1 MTNVLLLSSTPISGL
16 VHLSHI
22 CEAFEDDAN
31 VTTSTDDTA
40 TYSRLEATPPSLPH
54 PVKGPWKGGQRLSAD
69 SVAVVAVRIRQSKFS
84 VTNAA
89 AKAAPWEE

>member
-1 MTNVLLLSSTPISGL
+1 MYCYFLPSTPISGL
-16 VHLSHI
+16 VHLSRI
-22 CEAFEDDAN
+22 CDPSEDDAN
-31 VTTSTDDTA
+31 VATSTDDTA
-40 TYSRLEATPPSLPH
+40 TYSPLEATPPSLPH
-54 PVKGPWKGGQRLSAD
+54 PVEGPWKGGQRLSAD